1 MDLAERDRWTTS
13 RADRVAVLINEIIRS
28 SSAAAAAALS
38 AVRCVVVGFAINCP
52 TEQRQRT
59 VGPEAITLLTK

>member
-1 MDLAERDRWTTS
+1 MELAERDRWTTS

-28 SSAAAAAALS
+28 SSAAAAALS
-38 AVRCVVVGFAINCP
+38 AVRCVDVAFAINFL
-52 TEQRQRT
+52 TEQRQQT